1 VVQRLQTGRERVD
14 DLDHSG
20 AVKDLTNMIGILKG
34 SVKTIVKDHL
44 GLRKFKFF
52 LAQVYFIGMGIT

>member
-52 LAQVYFIGMGIT
+52 